1 MEDQNITPGQK
12 RIKSGE
18 YIFYILEQS
27 NNTIKMECEN
37 RRTHQKYSSENIVLK
52 KLKPE
57 TFSVALEGTQS
68 NIKAEI
74 INADAQMII
83 KVNVNHEFLPLISE
97 EVHLVLIC
105 DSENDPTLQVL
116 KNMNIEVEEIR
127 EEMKDICISLT
138 DNLVQ
143 DFSSSSLST
152 SALKV
157 ADFKMLNNGNY
168 IVSLNYHIKSSSN
181 EPQITVNAT
190 FNDGNKNEEKVYN
203 ETVNSTFSYTGYTTF
218 QNIKFIINRNKASQ
232 KNLEISLQSS
242 AQTAIN
248 NVNISLCKAY

>member
-1 MEDQNITPGQK
+1 MEEQSLTPGQK

-18 YIFYILEQS
+18 YIFYVLEQE

-37 RRTHQKYSSENIVLK
+37 RRTHQKYSSENVVLK
-52 KLKPE
+52 RLKPE
-57 TFSVALEGTQS
+57 TFTVALEGTQS

-83 KVNVNHEFLPLISE
+83 KVQVNHEFLPLISE
-97 EVHLVLIC
+97 EIHLILIC

-127 EEMKDICISLT
+127 EEMKDICVSLT
-138 DNLVQ
+138 NNLVQ
-143 DFSSSSLST
+143 EYSNGALSN
-152 SALKV
+152 SAVKV
-157 ADFKMLNNGNY
+157 ADFKILNNGNY
-168 IVSLNYHIKSSSN
+168 IIHLNYHIKSGTN
-181 EPQITVNAT
+181 EPLITVNAA
-190 FNDGNKNEEKVYN
+190 FNDGKNEEKVYN

-218 QNIKFIINRNKASQ
+218 QNIKFIVNRNKASQ

-242 AQTAIN
+242 SQTAIS
-248 NVNISLCKAY
+248 NVNVSLCKAY